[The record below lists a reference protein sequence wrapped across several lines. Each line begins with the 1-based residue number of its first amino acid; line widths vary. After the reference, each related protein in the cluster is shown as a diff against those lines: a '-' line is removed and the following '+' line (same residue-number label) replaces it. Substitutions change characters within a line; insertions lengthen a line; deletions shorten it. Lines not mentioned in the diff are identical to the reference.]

1 MRHMNTSHRYY
12 QSYLLRIWK
21 ENHDGEWRAS
31 LQNVAS
37 GECRNY
43 ASLNELYDYLNQQ
56 AERDFIQEPPSRG
69 TPVLR
74 MLDE

>member
-1 MRHMNTSHRYY
+1 MSTSHRYY

-21 ENHDGEWRAS
+21 ENPDGELRAS

-43 ASLNELYDYLNQQ
+43 ASLTDLYDYLSQQ
-56 AERDFIQEPPSRG
+56 AERDFIQELPSRS
-69 TPVLR
+69 TPALR